1 MYAIEETAKIMKNM
15 DFRPKIFDQ
24 VVGQN
29 EAKELLKKAISLE
42 KTKVEEMKSD
52 FFLYCT
58 NNQLIDLFSHII

>member
-1 MYAIEETAKIMKNM
+1 LAKIKHIQHNE
-15 DFRPKIFDQ
+15 I
-24 VVGQN
+24 

-42 KTKVEEMKSD
+42 KTKVEEMQSD